1 MTRSTQRGTRKRK
14 TNRLEQWLGPRESE
28 HIRPGRVL
36 SARARL
42 ASGHYDSPEVRD
54 FLLEALLQALRR
66 H

>member
-1 MTRSTQRGTRKRK
+1 MRSTQRGTRKGK
-14 TNRLEQWLGPRESE
+14 TNRLEQWIGPRESE
-28 HIRPGRVL
+28 RIRPGRVL